1 MTCSGCQ
8 AVALWPGDLQQ
19 SADDDAITAQRSQFT
34 QSQQPLFTVSL
45 LFSHIFTK
53 SRLHITESSALK
65 KRLQLSEAL
74 LLAPKSDLITRK
86 QNFCIKDALFEFIAD
101 TKVKL

>member
-1 MTCSGCQ
+1 MNNCIMLREDSHRTGTAESHVCQ
-8 AVALWPGDLQQ
+8 CGFATE
-19 SADDDAITAQRSQFT
+19 SAEHY
-34 QSQQPLFTVSL
+34 L
-45 LFSHIFTK
+45 LYCTRFQEARNKLKDTLDEIF
-53 SRLHITESSALK
+53 ESSALK

-101 TKVKL
+101 TQVKL